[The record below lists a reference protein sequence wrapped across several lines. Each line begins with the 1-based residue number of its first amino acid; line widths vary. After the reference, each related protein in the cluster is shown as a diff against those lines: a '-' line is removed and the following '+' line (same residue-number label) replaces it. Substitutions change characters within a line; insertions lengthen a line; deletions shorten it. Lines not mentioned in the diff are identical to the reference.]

1 MGNTLIRV
9 RNTVLH
15 ILLLAALFVGALA
28 FFEYQINQSVPDSAS
43 SMSESTFPLVYMRR
57 GDVSFNC
64 LSGYAQEMDVS
75 CMRDCITPLSSDRR
89 IGIRIQTF
97 AAAVDSISYQVI
109 SRDGSETLENTQVIK
124 MDRNED
130 TIDATLT
137 LQGKMLM
144 NEEYVLVICLNC
156 GGRVIRYYTDVL
168 LADGLHT
175 DDYLNYVSGF
185 YDKTVNRTDLGSV
198 GAAVEPDDTTDID
211 ATLAYMDIHDSVDQL
226 TWSALKPQIY
236 YKPTPRIREINTQ
249 TASLTLE
256 YRIAAAGENG
266 SAEVYNVNE
275 FYRVRYTDSRVFLLN
290 FERTTDEVFDPEN
303 GVLTDK
309 GIRLGITGK
318 DVQYSSDEKGR
329 IIAFVQEN
337 ELWTFERSTSKL
349 TQVFS
354 FPQKENMDYRDFKD
368 ASSIRILRV
377 STSGDVWFTVSG
389 YMNRGPH
396 EGQNGVVLYYYD
408 TASDL
413 LEEQVFLVSSEN
425 PDLVQR
431 DVETLAYVTEDTSLF
446 YVYLEEQLW
455 KVRIVDRTFEIAAE
469 NVREKCCAGSAKGR
483 YFAWLEEGDPFE
495 STVLCWTDLEDGVA
509 QKVSCAAGEKIRP
522 LAYMGED
529 LVYGLARDEDIAAGT
544 LDTGLF
550 PMYSLQIM
558 NGEGTIVKNYEP
570 AGYLVTDVTQSDHML
585 TLERVSRSAG
595 AGGLAPAQGD
605 EIVNTDTSADV
616 AIGIATAE
624 SARKQNQIYLRVG
637 GSISSDTPNIVMSK
651 LVNHSGSREITIP
664 RSTSFEGLYFVY
676 AGGRLR
682 EMFTR
687 ANEAVAL
694 ADTLTGVAV
703 DNLRSYIWVR
713 GDKGTRADV
722 SLEEVPEEMKAG
734 VRSADELP
742 KRDGMHVLDLSGCT
756 LDEVLYYV
764 SHGYPVA
771 AVTKDGPVTI
781 VGYDEY
787 NTHLLDPGDHEWHYY
802 GINDSTELFEESGNL
817 FFTYIQTYRSAF

>member
-275 FYRVRYTDSRVFLLN
+275 FYRVR
-290 FERTTDEVFDPEN
+290 
-303 GVLTDK
+303 
-309 GIRLGITGK
+309 
-318 DVQYSSDEKGR
+318 
-329 IIAFVQEN
+329 
-337 ELWTFERSTSKL
+337 
-349 TQVFS
+349 
-354 FPQKENMDYRDFKD
+354 
-368 ASSIRILRV
+368 
-377 STSGDVWFTVSG
+377 
-389 YMNRGPH
+389 
-396 EGQNGVVLYYYD
+396 
-408 TASDL
+408 
-413 LEEQVFLVSSEN
+413 
-425 PDLVQR
+425 
-431 DVETLAYVTEDTSLF
+431 
-446 YVYLEEQLW
+446 
-455 KVRIVDRTFEIAAE
+455 
-469 NVREKCCAGSAKGR
+469 
-483 YFAWLEEGDPFE
+483 
-495 STVLCWTDLEDGVA
+495 
-509 QKVSCAAGEKIRP
+509 
-522 LAYMGED
+522 
-529 LVYGLARDEDIAAGT
+529 
-544 LDTGLF
+544 
-550 PMYSLQIM
+550 
-558 NGEGTIVKNYEP
+558 
-570 AGYLVTDVTQSDHML
+570 
-585 TLERVSRSAG
+585 
-595 AGGLAPAQGD
+595 
-605 EIVNTDTSADV
+605 
-616 AIGIATAE
+616 
-624 SARKQNQIYLRVG
+624 
-637 GSISSDTPNIVMSK
+637 
-651 LVNHSGSREITIP
+651 
-664 RSTSFEGLYFVY
+664 
-676 AGGRLR
+676 
-682 EMFTR
+682 
-687 ANEAVAL
+687 
-694 ADTLTGVAV
+694 
-703 DNLRSYIWVR
+703 
-713 GDKGTRADV
+713 
-722 SLEEVPEEMKAG
+722 
-734 VRSADELP
+734 
-742 KRDGMHVLDLSGCT
+742 
-756 LDEVLYYV
+756 
-764 SHGYPVA
+764 
-771 AVTKDGPVTI
+771 
-781 VGYDEY
+781 
-787 NTHLLDPGDHEWHYY
+787 
-802 GINDSTELFEESGNL
+802 
-817 FFTYIQTYRSAF
+817 